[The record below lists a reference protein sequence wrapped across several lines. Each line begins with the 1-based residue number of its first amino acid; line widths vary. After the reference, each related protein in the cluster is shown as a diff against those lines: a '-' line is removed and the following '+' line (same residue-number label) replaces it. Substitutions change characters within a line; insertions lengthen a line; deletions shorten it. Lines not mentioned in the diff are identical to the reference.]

1 MLDRFSLPC
10 WGVEEGDVA
19 DDVTD
24 ETVDSI
30 LDNIP

>member
-10 WGVEEGDVA
+10 WGLDDGVVA
-19 DDVTD
+19 DDVAD

>member
-1 MLDRFSLPC
+1 MLDLFSLPC
-10 WGVEEGDVA
+10 WGVDEGVTADVA
-19 DDVTD
+19 D